1 MEHEMSTT
9 TNNSNNGATGP
20 EAKRAVGE
28 RS

>member
-9 TNNSNNGATGP
+9 TNNSTHAATGP